1 MNKLQM
7 ARLKKMFED
16 SSLANELKQV
26 SQGELRDDFEDYDE
40 NAAEDEYKIS
50 VMKIS
55 DEGREVLE
63 S

>member
-1 MNKLQM
+1 M